1 MMVLGYAICCITVLC
16 MFFFCIPGNLVTFIV
31 LYVIYIIGYRFFIT
45 SSGGARAI
53 FTNDPIQRGKMG
65 RWIAVFIA
73 LFYSAAG
80 YYVSNVVV
88 PAHGGIV
95 TSALQQ
101 LAITFMIV
109 AGIVLVIAIK
119 AIKDYDVP
127 ERYRCINGKTVSFSD
142 MFVTLKNNRNLQM
155 AIVAFGSDKLC
166 TQSAS
171 NSAVTMAVWGV
182 VAGNYAFSGQL
193 SMITLVPA
201 ILLMFYGTN
210 IAMKLGNKMAVKRFS
225 VLGILFAA
233 AIILLFAFGG
243 PENIGTSIP
252 ITALFLV
259 LYCLYYGCQQVNTAV
274 IRPMVAD
281 VTDSEMVRTGGKQL
295 GAVINATFTF
305 ADKVIS
311 SLASTVV
318 GFSFALIGY
327 TTTLPQT
334 GDPKTGPIVAVAL
347 FLWMGLPIL
356 GYICSLVAMKFYS
369 LDIDS
374 VSEIQKW
381 ISDNRKA
388 E

>member
-1 MMVLGYAICCITVLC
+1 M
-16 MFFFCIPGNLVTFIV
+16 
-31 LYVIYIIGYRFFIT
+31 
-45 SSGGARAI
+45 
-53 FTNDPIQRGKMG
+53 
-65 RWIAVFIA
+65 
-73 LFYSAAG
+73 
-80 YYVSNVVV
+80 
-88 PAHGGIV
+88 
-95 TSALQQ
+95 
-101 LAITFMIV
+101 
-109 AGIVLVIAIK
+109 VIAIK

-259 LYCLYYGCQQVNTAV
+259 LYCLYYGCQQVNIAV

>member
-31 LYVIYIIGYRFFIT
+31 LYVIYIIGYSFFIT

-166 TQSAS
+166 NRSA
-171 NSAVTMAVWGV
+171 
-182 VAGNYAFSGQL
+182 
-193 SMITLVPA
+193 
-201 ILLMFYGTN
+201 
-210 IAMKLGNKMAVKRFS
+210 
-225 VLGILFAA
+225 
-233 AIILLFAFGG
+233 
-243 PENIGTSIP
+243 
-252 ITALFLV
+252 
-259 LYCLYYGCQQVNTAV
+259 
-274 IRPMVAD
+274 
-281 VTDSEMVRTGGKQL
+281 
-295 GAVINATFTF
+295 
-305 ADKVIS
+305 
-311 SLASTVV
+311 
-318 GFSFALIGY
+318 
-327 TTTLPQT
+327 
-334 GDPKTGPIVAVAL
+334 
-347 FLWMGLPIL
+347 
-356 GYICSLVAMKFYS
+356 
-369 LDIDS
+369 
-374 VSEIQKW
+374 
-381 ISDNRKA
+381 
-388 E
+388 